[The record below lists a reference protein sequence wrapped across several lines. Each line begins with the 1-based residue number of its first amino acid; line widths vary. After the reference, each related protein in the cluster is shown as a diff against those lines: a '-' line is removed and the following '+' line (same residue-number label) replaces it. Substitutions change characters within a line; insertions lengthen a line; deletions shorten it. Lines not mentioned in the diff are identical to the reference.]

1 MAKDKD
7 VLKAFEDNI
16 TSLSMDDR
24 HVVVG
29 LSNGK
34 IGAVYSNNKKEKFV
48 TDLTDIPI
56 TAVLADPLD
65 TAGRSLFYA
74 GDQKGFLYVL
84 GEKGNVIH
92 SLKVREGPIFA
103 IQEVEVKKIWVYSD
117 KGRSV
122 VILEGNELKIK
133 ANKNSKFSMDMDA
146 TFHQAR
152 DKGDFPLE
160 EFDAKIPSRVYGCP
174 RMMVEAVGEPT
185 EYINVFAYATDSERY
200 RRDLVEDSKA
210 STTLEIVGK
219 GHSKLRSVEMNSPVK
234 QVLNCFIKS
243 KDVRKDALYV
253 LTCDDKIT
261 RFKVTELIDDS
272 ITDDNLTRELIF
284 ADDSDNNDMEDIGD
298 IETFTA
304 RLGMVCFV
312 MRDSD
317 EVYVVIDDV

>member
-160 EFDAKIPSRVYGCP
+160 EFDAKIPSRVYGKYYYQFKYLTFHKTLP
-174 RMMVEAVGEPT
+174 RSSAFENWISVRFYE
-185 EYINVFAYATDSERY
+185 TDC
-200 RRDLVEDSKA
+200 
-210 STTLEIVGK
+210 T
-219 GHSKLRSVEMNSPVK
+219 
-234 QVLNCFIKS
+234 
-243 KDVRKDALYV
+243 
-253 LTCDDKIT
+253 
-261 RFKVTELIDDS
+261 
-272 ITDDNLTRELIF
+272 
-284 ADDSDNNDMEDIGD
+284 
-298 IETFTA
+298 
-304 RLGMVCFV
+304 
-312 MRDSD
+312 
-317 EVYVVIDDV
+317 

>member
-160 EFDAKIPSRVYGCP
+160 EFDAKIPSRVYGK
-174 RMMVEAVGEPT
+174 
-185 EYINVFAYATDSERY
+185 YYY
-200 RRDLVEDSKA
+200 
-210 STTLEIVGK
+210 
-219 GHSKLRSVEMNSPVK
+219 
-234 QVLNCFIKS
+234 
-243 KDVRKDALYV
+243 
-253 LTCDDKIT
+253 
-261 RFKVTELIDDS
+261 
-272 ITDDNLTRELIF
+272 
-284 ADDSDNNDMEDIGD
+284 
-298 IETFTA
+298 
-304 RLGMVCFV
+304 
-312 MRDSD
+312 
-317 EVYVVIDDV
+317 